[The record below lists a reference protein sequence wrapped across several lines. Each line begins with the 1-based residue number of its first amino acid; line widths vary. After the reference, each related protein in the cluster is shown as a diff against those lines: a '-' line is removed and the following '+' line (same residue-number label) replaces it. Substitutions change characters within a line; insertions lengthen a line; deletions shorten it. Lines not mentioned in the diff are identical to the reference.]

1 MGDLTKDNLDKIEK
15 AAVEDYVR
23 QTGDNWNFSE
33 SDLSLLRHMNKL
45 YGNAMSAKGLNLLD
59 PVEANMFHYNKMG
72 MRGETDYPRVSR
84 SYVFFTRPELN
95 FSYENINSVPFFKWL
110 YSKRIGK
117 MIMTM
122 LTDPSYFINAP
133 AALNTNNI
141 NAKSY
146 QELCAKMAAFMA
158 EQENKVANEV
168 DKKYQEARQAA
179 GASDLGAYPVDPDS
193 PIGNPGFD
201 NEEAAAA
208 AEAEALKN
216 KTKEEIEAEA
226 QAGFDSV
233 NLDELTASA
242 FKTLSDTQEDVQKN
256 YNEWDTYYEAYKQ
269 GKIDDKSYTYY
280 ASLNGVDVDGAKN
293 GEEIID
299 SLTSMGIL
307 KADSWLGSIDKS
319 RPKSV
324 PFNFTSPFIPL
335 LSNCCTSLEGARDI
349 GMEIHQYEED
359 KFSANLQVAKG
370 FDSVWSSG
378 EFSTSFED
386 MIYSPVGLLILVWVL
401 YIHYVSR
408 GFIATTKDHI
418 VERVLDYTCSAYV
431 FVLGSDGRHIERWCK
446 FTGCFPKSFPLAS
459 QILHSNTL
467 DPEMLQKLQIIW
479 AYNRFE
485 FMDPQIFMD
494 FNFLSESEWLC
505 KLKRPFW
512 EDLYKRAYNTIVGDN
527 GFTKIG
533 DKNTGADEW
542 KNYVYQTYKRNPN
555 IWETIAPNNVGMSG
569 KVPPALIESDYDNQ
583 ISNVWGGYPYIND
596 GNELIWVMPKFTS
609 IIAGGKISN
618 EDVNKG
624 EVLRDT
630 VDNSGNLSAPKL
642 VNSDGTTE
650 GANNFGGMDNHGGS
664 DALAAKRRHY
674 AVENAQL
681 HNV

>member
-72 MRGETDYPRVSR
+72 MRGETDYPRVTKTHI
-84 SYVFFTRPELN
+84 FFTRPELN

-122 LTDPSYFINAP
+122 LTDPNYFINAP

-141 NAKSY
+141 DKIQY
-146 QELCAKMAAFMA
+146 ERICAKMAAYMA
-158 EQENKVANEV
+158 EQENVIAGQ
-168 DKKYQEARQAA
+168 DKAYAAARQAA
-179 GASDLGAYPVDPDS
+179 GASEFGAYPSDLDV
-193 PIGNPGFD
+193 GNPNFD
-201 NEEAAAA
+201 EDSEEARA
-208 AEAEALKN
+208 AEAEELKN
-216 KTKEEIEAEA
+216 KTTDEIDAEFA
-226 QAGFDSV
+226 AGLNGVDI
-233 NLDELTASA
+233 NELNASA
-242 FKTLSDTQEDVQKN
+242 WETLSKTQEDVQKSYEN
-256 YNEWDTYYEAYKQ
+256 WDTYYEAYKKGDVKGETSDWWKGFNNMDG
-269 GKIDDKSYTYY
+269 GKS
-280 ASLNGVDVDGAKN
+280 
-293 GEEIID
+293 GEEITD
-299 SLTSMGIL
+299 VLLSMGIL
-307 KADSWLGSIDKS
+307 KADTWLGSADKN
-319 RPKSV
+319 RPESV

-349 GMEIHQYEED
+349 QMEIHQYEED
-359 KFSANLQVAKG
+359 KFSSNLQVAKG

-386 MIYSPVGLLILVWVL
+386 MVYSPVGLLILLWVL

-418 VERVLDYTCSAYV
+418 VERILDYTCSAYV
-431 FVLGSDGRHIERWCK
+431 FVLGPDGRHIERWCK
-446 FTGCFPKSFPLAS
+446 FTGCFPKSYPLAS
-459 QILHSNTL
+459 QILHSNTP
-467 DPEMLQKLQIIW
+467 DPEMLQKLQITW
-479 AYNRFE
+479 GYNRFE

-512 EDLYKRAYNTIVGDN
+512 EDLYKRAYNTIADN
-527 GFTKIG
+527 GFTNIAN
-533 DKNTGADEW
+533 DKDTGADEW
-542 KNYVYQTYKRNPN
+542 KNVVFQIYKRNPK
-555 IWETIAPNNVGMSG
+555 IWDAIAPANVGMSG
-569 KVPPALIESDYDNQ
+569 KVPPSLIESDYDGQ
-583 ISNVWGGYPYIND
+583 ISNVWGGYPYVND

-609 IIAGGKISN
+609 VVAGGKISN
-618 EDVNKG
+618 EDVNRG

-642 VNSDGTTE
+642 VNSDGSTE
-650 GANNFGGMDNHGGS
+650 GANNFGGINNHGGS
-664 DALAAKRRHY
+664 DALAAKRRYY
-674 AVENAQL
+674 AVENSQL
-681 HNV
+681 YNA